1 MKNIEQKVD
10 SQSTLSAADQ
20 FFRLLYPGFRV
31 IDFKVNEENKLEFFL
46 EPTSDPIC
54 PGCRRPCLN

>member
-46 EPTSDPIC
+46 EPTSDPIAWD
-54 PGCRRPCLN
+54 